1 MTSIRVDTVYIVFDF
16 NLFISG
22 VNFALYCHVLYS
34 SFTTRH
40 NTPKTRWRKMFCILP
55 QQTHFLTSN
64 CDFYPLYWNWSPD
77 PLIPCPHDLTP
88 TKLSEVHHTRLYTNG
103 SLPWLTID
111 GTKSFFA
118 RPPSEHSLVRH
129 SMCRGPS
136 VPKVDWADTERCPLW
151 RGGDGRVGRGGFSQ

>member
-40 NTPKTRWRKMFCILP
+40 NTPKTRWRKMFCIPP

-77 PLIPCPHDLTP
+77 PLSPWFDSNQTLGSPPHSALHKRQFAVADNRWHQIL
-88 TKLSEVHHTRLYTNG
+88 
-103 SLPWLTID
+103 
-111 GTKSFFA
+111 FA

-151 RGGDGRVGRGGFSQ
+151 RGGDGRVGRGFSQ